1 MVNSPR
7 LSMPSSTTPTSYL
20 QSHPPAMARGQ
31 MAEARHQGS
40 PFALFP
46 AMGICEIRDI
56 LMQHIHRARAVA
68 LGEECDPR
76 ADRKHHG

>member
-1 MVNSPR
+1 
-7 LSMPSSTTPTSYL
+7 
-20 QSHPPAMARGQ
+20 

-46 AMGICEIRDI
+46 AMGICEIHDI

-68 LGEECDPR
+68 LGEGCD
-76 ADRKHHG
+76 GTCQ